1 MADPAD
7 PSPNPSGVP
16 EPLLGW
22 SLLLGGLVCLAA
34 GILVLQRGQGS
45 LVSRSFLVM
54 AGLFLGPLG
63 LGRLL
68 QAHRPGLAARL
79 EFVAKVCA
87 GFALFS
93 LSWALSHP

>member
-1 MADPAD
+1 MAEPAD

-16 EPLLGW
+16 EPLLAW

-34 GILVLQRGQGS
+34 GALVLQRGQGS
-45 LVSRSFLVM
+45 PVSRSFLAL

-63 LGRLL
+63 LGRLVR
-68 QAHRPGLAARL
+68 ARRPALAARL
-79 EFVAKVCA
+79 EFVAKLCA

>member
-7 PSPNPSGVP
+7 PSPTPSGVP

-45 LVSRSFLVM
+45 LVSRSFLVL
-54 AGLFLGPLG
+54 AGTQTVSVRWPS
-63 LGRLL
+63 R
-68 QAHRPGLAARL
+68 ASSRERNSRKAA
-79 EFVAKVCA
+79 A
-87 GFALFS
+87 S
-93 LSWALSHP
+93 